1 MNIELDDGF
10 QFGLGAFETI
20 CLKEGK
26 PILLNWH
33 LQRLNLA
40 LDFFD
45 IKKQLYRKDI
55 FNWLETQLFV
65 NKISIP
71 DLHAMK
77 IVVSSKNTI
86 FMFRNNPY
94 SENDYNKKCFRLGY
108 SNIIRNETSPLVYHK
123 TINFGDNI
131 LARKFINDRG
141 FDEVIF
147 LNTKGEI
154 CEGSFSNIFFVKE
167 SQIYTPKVS
176 CGLLPGIISRFLI
189 THLPV
194 KETSI
199 YPKDI
204 YQMDECFIT
213 NSLMGIMPVISL
225 EDKKYFNNVVT
236 KKCMKIYFDY
246 NLK

>member
-1 MNIELDDGF
+1 MNIELDDGY

-33 LQRLNLA
+33 LKRLNSA
-40 LDFFD
+40 LKFFN
-45 IKKQLYRKDI
+45 IKKELSEKDVLG
-55 FNWLETQLFV
+55 WLETQLLV

-71 DLHAMK
+71 NLHAMK
-77 IVVSSKNTI
+77 IMVSSKNTI
-86 FMFRNNPY
+86 FKFRNNLY
-94 SENDYNKKCFRLGY
+94 SENDYQKGFKLSY
-108 SNIIRNETSPLVYHK
+108 SNILRNETSPLVYHK
-123 TINFGDNI
+123 TINFGDNF
-131 LARKFINDRG
+131 LAKKLVDDDS
-141 FDEVIF
+141 DEVIF

-154 CEGSFSNIFFVKE
+154 CEGSLSNIFFVKE
-167 SQIYTPKVS
+167 SQIYTPKLC
-176 CGLLPGIISRFLI
+176 CGLLPGIVRRFLM
-189 THLPV
+189 THLHV

-213 NSLMGIMPVISL
+213 NSLMGIMPVISF
-225 EDKKYFNNVVT
+225 EDKQYFDNTIT
-236 KKCMKIYFDY
+236 KKCMKFYFDY